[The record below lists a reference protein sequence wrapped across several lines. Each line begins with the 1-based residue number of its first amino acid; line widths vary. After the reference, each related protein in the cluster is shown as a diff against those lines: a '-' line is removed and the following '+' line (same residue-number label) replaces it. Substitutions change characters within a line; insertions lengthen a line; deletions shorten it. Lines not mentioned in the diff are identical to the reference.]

1 MKRMAFKCRQ
11 LPRSLFGRLMMIM
24 IPGLVVTHLL
34 SLYLAFY
41 EHTQSSSGLTI
52 RDFGKD
58 AASPVAVLA
67 QRSDHKRASPLE
79 HPDRWNASHVL
90 GISAP
95 VSTVGS
101 HIKQRTVDAST
112 GVSGSNHR
120 MEAGLLQ
127 DGNDHPSTYLQLRDG
142 TPFTLEFA
150 LSPAL
155 LSSWVFSILCLQLL
169 LLVLTGWLAAKW
181 VARPL
186 AMLAEAADKFGTDFT
201 PCPLSENGSAEAART
216 IRAFNLMQRRI
227 GDHLTERMQTLAGI
241 SHDLQTSITRMRL
254 RADLLE
260 DQELREKL
268 IESLI
273 SMQMLVEGSIAY
285 ARDGHGI
292 MEADCRVDLDAL
304 LDSLVH
310 DYVCDGH
317 ELKFSGG
324 VGEPIIT
331 RPNTLRR
338 IVINLIENALKFG
351 SDAEVL
357 VGSDATGVSIHI
369 MDRGPGIP
377 ESELQS
383 VMRPFYRIDDSR
395 NRETGGS
402 GLGLAIARQLVLA
415 LGGTLMLANRDCG
428 GLQATIFL
436 PNAVLGGRQVQKE
449 NCISTNAVRLRLS
462 APK

>member
-1 MKRMAFKCRQ
+1 
-11 LPRSLFGRLMMIM
+11 MMIM
-24 IPGLVVTHLL
+24 IPGLVITHLL
-34 SLYLAFY
+34 SLCLAFY
-41 EHTQSSSGLTI
+41 EHTQSASGLTI

-67 QRSDHKRASPLE
+67 QRSDDKRANPLE
-79 HPDRWNASHVL
+79 RPDRRNGSHVL

-95 VSTVGS
+95 ESTVGS
-101 HIKQRTVDAST
+101 HIAQRAVNVSA
-112 GVSGSNHR
+112 GASGSNHR
-120 MEAGLLQ
+120 MEADLLQ
-127 DGNDHPSTYLQLRDG
+127 DGNDHPSIYLQLRDG

-169 LLVLTGWLAAKW
+169 LVLVGWLAAKW
-181 VARPL
+181 VALPL
-186 AMLAEAADKFGTDFT
+186 AMLAEAADKFGADFT
-201 PCPLSENGSAEAART
+201 PCPLPENGSAEAVRT
-216 IRAFNLMQRRI
+216 IRAFNLMQQRI
-227 GDHLTERMQTLAGI
+227 GDHLTERMQALAGI
-241 SHDLQTSITRMRL
+241 SHDLQTPITRMRL

-268 IESLI
+268 LESLI
-273 SMQMLVEGSIAY
+273 SMQMLVEDSIAY

-317 ELKFSGG
+317 ELKFSGS

-351 SDAEVL
+351 CDAEVL

-369 MDRGPGIP
+369 MDRGPGIA
-377 ESELQS
+377 ESELSS

-402 GLGLAIARQLVLA
+402 GLGLAIARQLALA
-415 LGGTLMLANRDCG
+415 LGGTLMLANRDGG
-428 GLQATIFL
+428 GLRVTILL